1 MVNGMDFLFQRSKY
15 AVKGTL
21 YLQIS
26 LAREDVTLSTT
37 KLQERQ
43 HPFQLKIKEVPT
55 NQDSPNYS
63 NPIPEFPIITH
74 PSIFLVARLTKEREL
89 VFQRIFSRPNIPVKS
104 SQLIISHSRKPSS

>member
-1 MVNGMDFLFQRSKY
+1 MVNGMDFLFQHSKY
-15 AVKGTL
+15 AVKGIL

-26 LAREDVTLSTT
+26 LAREDVPLSTT

-43 HPFQLKIKEVPT
+43 HPFQLQIKEVPP

-74 PSIFLVARLTKEREL
+74 PSIFSSGQINKRMGTCLSKNFLQTKHPG
-89 VFQRIFSRPNIPVKS
+89 QI
-104 SQLIISHSRKPSS
+104 

>member
-43 HPFQLKIKEVPT
+43 HPFQL
-55 NQDSPNYS
+55 
-63 NPIPEFPIITH
+63 
-74 PSIFLVARLTKEREL
+74 
-89 VFQRIFSRPNIPVKS
+89 
-104 SQLIISHSRKPSS
+104 